1 MEEPMRRTGTDK
13 QTSRKKSRA
22 IHLAASALAVTA
34 TFAGAAAQ
42 ADHKGY
48 DHNHHKNGYGARYSH
63 HQDRYRHGPMYWK
76 GQQNVRVHIPVRDHG
91 PETLPLGRLIARNS
105 NIDLDRYRL
114 VAVVTKNGRFSN
126 GYASLRTGNS
136 KTHRYFLGSRE
147 NTWIPAPSR
156 ADRTWRLR
164 LGPGAQVRSVTAVLE
179 PRRGWANSRPTQRR
193 HASDYRH
200 NSQPANGVSRL
211 SLAWMLANAEDN
223 DGRHHHGKQARRVQK
238 LRAEQAQTEAEL
250 ADTQRKLERSRE
262 RNKRLKDQRARLAE
276 ELAHER
282 AEDRAGKRGQQ
293 RGQQHKYSHKKDR
306 KQDKRKAGR
315 QTEREVKRTVRYVV
329 SAS

>member
-1 MEEPMRRTGTDK
+1 MRRTGTEK
-13 QTSRKKSRA
+13 QHNRKKSRA

-34 TFAGAAAQ
+34 TFAGAAAL

-48 DHNHHKNGYGARYSH
+48 DHNRYKNGYGAKYSH
-63 HQDRYRHGPMYWK
+63 HQDKYRHGPIYWK

-136 KTHRYFLGSRE
+136 RTDRYFLGSRE
-147 NTWIPAPSR
+147 KTWIPAPSR
-156 ADRTWRLR
+156 ADRIWRLR
-164 LGPGAQVRSVTAVLE
+164 LGPGAQVKSVTAVLE
-179 PRRGWANSRPTQRR
+179 PRRGWAYGERSQRR
-193 HASDYRH
+193 HASDRRFDTLA
-200 NSQPANGVSRL
+200 ANDTRWL
-211 SLAWMLANAEDN
+211 SLAWMLANAD
-223 DGRHHHGKQARRVQK
+223 DDDDRHRHHRQAKRVQK

-250 ADTQRKLERSRE
+250 AETQRKLERSRE

-282 AEDRAGKRGQQ
+282 AEDRAGKRGHQ
-293 RGQQHKYSHKKDR
+293 RGQEDKYGHKQDR
-306 KQDKRKAGR
+306 KKDKRKAGR

>member
-1 MEEPMRRTGTDK
+1 MEEPMRRTSTDK
-13 QTSRKKSRA
+13 PINLKKTRA

-34 TFAGAAAQ
+34 TFAGAQAL
-42 ADHKGY
+42 ADHKGHDY
-48 DHNHHKNGYGARYSH
+48 NHHKNGYGAKYSY
-63 HQDRYRHGPMYWK
+63 HQDKYRHGPIYWK

-136 KTHRYFLGSRE
+136 KTQRYFLGSRE
-147 NTWIPAPSR
+147 KTWIPAPSR

-164 LGPGAQVRSVTAVLE
+164 LGPGAQVKSVTAVLE
-179 PRRGWANSRPTQRR
+179 PRRGWANSRPAQRR

-200 NSQPANGVSRL
+200 ATNTVSGDPWL
-211 SLAWMLANAEDN
+211 SLAWMLANA
-223 DGRHHHGKQARRVQK
+223 DGDDDRHRHRKQANRVQK

-250 ADTQRKLERSRE
+250 ARTQRKLERSRE

-282 AEDRAGKRGQQ
+282 VEGRAGKRG
-293 RGQQHKYSHKKDR
+293 HKQDR
-306 KQDKRKAGR
+306 KKDKRKVER
-315 QTEREVKRTVRYVV
+315 KTEREVKRTVRYVV